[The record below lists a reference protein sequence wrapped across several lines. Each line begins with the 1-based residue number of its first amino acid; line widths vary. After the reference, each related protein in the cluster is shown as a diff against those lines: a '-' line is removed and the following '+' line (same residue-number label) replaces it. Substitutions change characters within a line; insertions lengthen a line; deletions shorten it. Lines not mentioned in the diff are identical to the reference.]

1 MINRRNMLLAALF
14 AIPAGAVAR
23 FNRLVRPGKGIK
35 VDAGQD
41 RYGKPVKLG
50 PNFNYCKVSAADT
63 ERDIAV
69 FESVGNAKGG
79 PPLHVHAAQDEIFCI
94 MEGAYLFQVGDE
106 QFEVKAGDTLFAPR
120 GVPHAFTKLGDE
132 PGKMLITYQPAG
144 QMEDFFK
151 KSGAYQQ
158 RPTPEE
164 QARLFEEHG
173 MKIVGPRLPVK

>member
-1 MINRRNMLLAALF
+1 
-14 AIPAGAVAR
+14 
-23 FNRLVRPGKGIK
+23 
-35 VDAGQD
+35 
-41 RYGKPVKLG
+41 VKLG

-106 QFEVKAGDTLFAPR
+106 QFEAKAGDTLFAPR

-144 QMEDFFK
+144 QMEDFLRSPALTS
-151 KSGAYQQ
+151 SGPPPKN
-158 RPTPEE
+158 RPGCLRST
-164 QARLFEEHG
+164 A
-173 MKIVGPRLPVK
+173 